1 MGEHAEMSH
10 LDTSVT
16 AGLDSMESNAKCK
29 QGFSGNRCKV
39 RRPCSL
45 DLCLNGGTCVD
56 GSFTNSKYGFAC
68 VCLPGFDG
76 IMCEKHLPDDLGD
89 TLQIA

>member
-1 MGEHAEMSH
+1 
-10 LDTSVT
+10 
-16 AGLDSMESNAKCK
+16 
-29 QGFSGNRCKV
+29 
-39 RRPCSL
+39 
-45 DLCLNGGTCVD
+45 
-56 GSFTNSKYGFAC
+56 

>member
-1 MGEHAEMSH
+1 M
-10 LDTSVT
+10 
-16 AGLDSMESNAKCK
+16 
-29 QGFSGNRCKV
+29 
-39 RRPCSL
+39 
-45 DLCLNGGTCVD
+45 D